1 MTWTSLWHGGIR
13 GDLGLAVDE
22 AALGWVA
29 APGGDDRGVLHL
41 YRFDPPAVV
50 IGYHQDPRT
59 EADLAAC
66 AARGVEV
73 HRRLTGGGCILMGP
87 GQLGLALALPRAAVS
102 TAGGFGPVFA
112 ALSGGIIHALRR
124 HGVESVLRP
133 KNDLAVDGRKICG
146 VGAYTDAAGMLLF
159 HASTL
164 VDVDFDVMLE
174 VLRIPDA
181 KHRDKFVAH
190 AREGMTTLR
199 EQTGGNVSVE
209 EFAADVEDGYREALG
224 VEVERGVLDPERWA
238 DVERLAATRY
248 RDPGWLHLGGSP
260 GSQFTQVA
268 RKTRGGM
275 VVVRCWQEDGRVR
288 ELQLRGDFFAER
300 GVVES
305 LEAALR
311 GATAADARERVAAV
325 LPADDLWLVTAED
338 VAGLVADALAATGVD
353 GGRSATACFL
363 PVEAVR

>member
-1 MTWTSLWHGGIR
+1 MRWTSFWNPGVR

-29 APGGDDRGVLHL
+29 RDPDTAILHL

-59 EADLAAC
+59 ETDMRAC
-66 AARGVEV
+66 ADRGVEV
-73 HRRLTGGGCILMGP
+73 HRRLTGGGSILMGP
-87 GQLGLALALPRAAVS
+87 GQLGLALALPRRAVS
-102 TAGGFGPVFA
+102 TAGGFGPVFE
-112 ALSGGIIHALRR
+112 ALSGGIIDALRR

-146 VGAYTDAAGMLLF
+146 VGAYTDAEGMLLF

-164 VDVDFDVMLE
+164 VDVDFDLMLE

-181 KHRDKFVAH
+181 KLRDKFVAH
-190 AREGMTTLR
+190 AREGMTTLCEQVGR
-199 EQTGGNVSVE
+199 EVLVE
-209 EFAADVEDGYREALG
+209 EFAADVEDGYRRSLG
-224 VEVERGVLDPERWA
+224 VQVERGEIDAVRWQ

-248 RDPGWLHLGGSP
+248 RDPGWLHLGGRP
-260 GSQFTQVA
+260 GAQFTQVA
-268 RKTRGGM
+268 RRTRGGM
-275 VVVRCWQEDGRVR
+275 VVVRCWQERGRVR

-300 GVVES
+300 GVVEAI
-305 LEAALR
+305 ERALR
-311 GATAADARERVAAV
+311 GATAEDARERVAAV
-325 LPADDLWLVTAED
+325 LPADDLWLVTAAD
-338 VAGLVADALAATGVD
+338 VASLVRDALAAEGVV

-363 PVEAVR
+363 PGR